1 VQLKKAEAKAKA
13 EAEEGYRDQG
23 KVLQG
28 AIEEG

>member
-1 VQLKKAEAKAKA
+1 LKKAEAKAKSKA

-28 AIEEG
+28 TIEEG

>member
-1 VQLKKAEAKAKA
+1 LKLKKAKAEA